1 MSSPISL
8 MPHAVC
14 WRADPRLIWTMVATN
29 AITALS
35 YLSIC
40 LTLLYLTRRTRR
52 VIARDWAWFL
62 VGFALF
68 IVACGSTHLME
79 VVTTWVPWFWLDAT
93 ANLVT
98 AALSAYVAVMLINRA
113 HTIAF
118 SINDYA
124 ARLTSNEM
132 EKQRMMESLLS
143 AQKLEDWSRMSTV
156 LAHEIANP
164 LEAVTNLLYVIR
176 TSPGVSQEVVGLA
189 HTAASETD
197 RVLTISRAT
206 LSFFRQG
213 ADPEST
219 DLRVAA
225 ESVRFLMQALLQEK
239 RVTLAITAEGDPTVM
254 ALPGE
259 ARQVLLNLIRNAG
272 EASPRDAEVRV
283 ALQGQPDAVVITVT
297 DHGPGIEAAMLPH
310 LFQFGFSSKGERG
323 NGMGLWS
330 VRQILGRHGG
340 DVVVRSASGAG
351 TTFTLSWP
359 RSFMPAR

>member
-1 MSSPISL
+1 
-8 MPHAVC
+8 
-14 WRADPRLIWTMVATN
+14 MVVTN

-79 VVTTWVPWFWLDAT
+79 VVTTWLPYFWLDAT

-124 ARLTSNEM
+124 ARLASNEL
-132 EKQRMMESLLS
+132 EKQRMMESLLA

-164 LEAVTNLLYVIR
+164 LEAVTNLLYLIR
-176 TSPGVSQEVVGLA
+176 TSAGVSPEVVSAA
-189 HTAASETD
+189 HTAAAETD

-213 ADPEST
+213 SEPESI

-225 ESVRFLMQALLQEK
+225 ESVRFLLHSTLQEK
-239 RVTLAITAEGDPTVM
+239 RISLAITAEGDATVM

-259 ARQVLLNLIRNAG
+259 PRQVLLNLIRNAA
-272 EASPRDAEVRV
+272 ESSPRDGEVTVLIAGGPSAVQV
-283 ALQGQPDAVVITVT
+283 AVADR
-297 DHGPGIEAAMLPH
+297 GPGIDAATQSH
-310 LFQFGFSSKGERG
+310 LIQFGFTSKGERG

-340 DVVVRSASGAG
+340 EISVKSSPGAG
-351 TTFTLSWP
+351 ATFTLSWP
-359 RSFMPAR
+359 RNFGKPVLMDAAQ

>member
-1 MSSPISL
+1 
-8 MPHAVC
+8 
-14 WRADPRLIWTMVATN
+14 MVATN

-124 ARLTSNEM
+124 ARLASNEM

-164 LEAVTNLLYVIR
+164 LEAVNNLLYVIR
-176 TSPGVSQEVVGLA
+176 TSKGVSPEVVGLA

-213 ADPEST
+213 SEPEST

-225 ESVRFLMQALLQEK
+225 ESVRFLVHGVLEEK
-239 RVTLAITAEGDPTVM
+239 RVSLAITAEGDLKVM

-259 ARQVLLNLIRNAG
+259 ARQVMLNLIRNAV
-272 EASPRDAEVRV
+272 EASPRDGEVRV
-283 ALQGQPDAVVITVT
+283 LLTGEPEAVQVAVNDRGSGIDAAVQ
-297 DHGPGIEAAMLPH
+297 PH
-310 LFQFGFSSKGERG
+310 LFQFGYTSKGERG
-323 NGMGLWS
+323 NGLGLWS

-340 DVVVRSASGAG
+340 EIAVKSSSGMG

-359 RSFMPAR
+359 RSFGTAR